1 MGMSEDL
8 WPVITVVCAICES
21 EIEVPAGLNAADALW
36 LHEHDCREQI
46 LGESFYASWREVA

>member
-1 MGMSEDL
+1 MFEDL
-8 WPVITVVCAICES
+8 WPVITVMCAICEY